1 MDLSHIDWSKVEEPA
16 ERGLLDAG
24 WYKIAW
30 IKGETKTTKAGTG
43 SYLELTG
50 EILEGPAQ
58 GRKIWERLNLKN
70 PNPTAVKIAQ
80 QSLSKIATAIG
91 IVAPKHS
98 DELLNRQLMVEVI
111 VKSPSERDR
120 ANGYDQERN
129 EIKAFASVDGGQ
141 SYADAKAG
149 TVAPTSSTP
158 PWKR

>member
-1 MDLSHIDWSKVEEPA
+1 MDLSHIDWSKVEEPQ
-16 ERGLLDAG
+16 ERDLLDAG

-30 IKGETKTTKAGTG
+30 IKSETKTTKAGTG

-50 EILEGPAQ
+50 EILDGPAQ
-58 GRKIWERLNLKN
+58 GRKVWERLNLDN
-70 PNPTAVKIAQ
+70 PNQTAVKIAQ
-80 QSLSKIATAIG
+80 QSLSKISTAIG

-120 ANGYDQERN
+120 ANGYDQQRN
-129 EIKAFASVDGGQ
+129 EIKSFAPVDGGQ

-149 TVAPTSSTP
+149 VAPTSSIP

>member
-1 MDLSHIDWSKVEEPA
+1 MDLSHIDWSKVEEPQ
-16 ERGLLDAG
+16 ERDLLDAG

-30 IKGETKTTKAGTG
+30 IKSETKTTKAGTG

-50 EILEGPAQ
+50 EILDGPAQ
-58 GRKIWERLNLKN
+58 GRKVWERLNLDN
-70 PNPTAVKIAQ
+70 PNQTAVKIAQ
-80 QSLSKIATAIG
+80 QSLSKISTAIG

-120 ANGYDQERN
+120 ANGYDQQRN
-129 EIKAFASVDGGQ
+129 EIRSFAPVDGGQ

-149 TVAPTSSTP
+149 VAPTSSIP

>member
-1 MDLSHIDWSKVEEPA
+1 
-16 ERGLLDAG
+16 
-24 WYKIAW
+24 
-30 IKGETKTTKAGTG
+30 
-43 SYLELTG
+43 
-50 EILEGPAQ
+50 LEGPAQ

-80 QSLSKIATAIG
+80 QSLSKIASAIG

-129 EIKAFASVDGGQ
+129 EIKSFAPVDNVA
-141 SYADAKAG
+141 SYADVKAG
-149 TVAPTSSTP
+149 VAPTSSTP